1 MSIGPVE
8 YIILGF
14 PGNQFK
20 GEIVPELVNLV
31 ERGLIRILDLVVIS
45 RNDAGDV
52 LVLEVDEDGDLS
64 AMFATLDGEVGGV
77 IGNEDIQHAATSIE
91 PGSSAA
97 LLLWEDTWATPFVEA
112 VRNAGGVLIE
122 GSRIPHDLIEELE
135 SALASAS

>member
-8 YIILGF
+8 YIIIGF
-14 PGNQFK
+14 PGNQFR

-31 ERGLIRILDLVVIS
+31 EKGLIRIIDLVVIS

-52 LVLEVDEDGDLS
+52 LVIEVDEDGDLS
-64 AMFATLDGEVGGV
+64 AMFATLDGEVGGA
-77 IGNEDIQHAATSIE
+77 IGNEDIQHAAASIE

-97 LLLWEDTWATPFVEA
+97 LLLWEDVWATPFVEA

-122 GSRIPHDLIEELE
+122 GSRIPHDLVEELE
-135 SALASAS
+135 SLLASAS

>member
-1 MSIGPVE
+1 MSFGPVE
-8 YIILGF
+8 YIIVGF

-31 ERGLIRILDLVVIS
+31 QAGLIRIIDLVVIS
-45 RNDAGDV
+45 RNEAGDV

-77 IGNEDIQHAATSIE
+77 IGNEDIQHAAAAIE

-97 LLLWEDTWATPFVEA
+97 LLLWEDTWATPFVQA

-135 SALASAS
+135 SLLAEQA